1 MQETFRFA
9 HGETCLGTVVA
20 AVGDQGLAAV
30 FLGDNQARLHRE
42 LVRTFPQAKLIED
55 AGALV
60 ETLGKVV
67 AAMNSPGAEIDL
79 PLDMRG
85 SDVEMAVWRALR
97 QIPAGETRSYGQIAK
112 TLPLPATAQDVGA
125 ACAANLLAV
134 VVPCH
139 PVVKVDGSI
148 SGYRWGVSR
157 KRQLLKMERAA

>member
-1 MQETFRFA
+1 M
-9 HGETCLGTVVA
+9 G
-20 AVGDQGLAAV
+20 
-30 FLGDNQARLHRE
+30 
-42 LVRTFPQAKLIED
+42 D
-55 AGALV
+55 AGALA
-60 ETLGKVV
+60 ETLGMVV

-85 SDVEMAVWRALR
+85 SAIEMAVWRALR

-112 TLPLPATAQDVGA
+112 TLPLPAKAQDVGA
-125 ACAANLLAV
+125 ACAANVLAV

-139 PVVKVDGSI
+139 RLVKADGSI